1 MNERR
6 CYKMAD
12 SCKKNLS
19 PEQIFMEFGKDD
31 DMGECNKCSN
41 LEYSDGIMT
50 CKLMKGSND
59 NDNKSN

>member
-1 MNERR
+1 
-6 CYKMAD
+6 MAD